1 MMFGAETFHA
11 AMAEIVVGTM
21 VLATVCAVGCAL
33 IRYIPVS
40 EDRGES
46 LMITMD
52 KASIA
57 GASMALF
64 FMPIAILSGNL
75 AADSVVGNA
84 LLYNKFVYSGLALG
98 FWAAFVVGRIR
109 MGPGIWE
116 VRNLAL
122 LQSGTAVTA
131 FLMTT
136 MASSIG
142 GKLVRGESLFDVLPI
157 WFPSDSA
164 VVLPIW
170 ASAALLVIG
179 LTALF
184 VVFKVGP
191 RAERISL
198 D

>member
-1 MMFGAETFHA
+1 
-11 AMAEIVVGTM
+11 
-21 VLATVCAVGCAL
+21 
-33 IRYIPVS
+33 
-40 EDRGES
+40 
-46 LMITMD
+46 
-52 KASIA
+52 
-57 GASMALF
+57 
-64 FMPIAILSGNL
+64 
-75 AADSVVGNA
+75 
-84 LLYNKFVYSGLALG
+84 
-98 FWAAFVVGRIR
+98 

-116 VRNLAL
+116 VRTLAL

>member
-1 MMFGAETFHA
+1 MFGADTFHT

-21 VLATVCAVGCAL
+21 VLATVCAVGCAS

-40 EDRGES
+40 GDKKES
-46 LMITMD
+46 LMVTMD

-57 GASMALF
+57 GATMALV
-64 FMPIAILSGNL
+64 FMPIAIMSGNF
-75 AADSVVGNA
+75 AAENTVGNA

-109 MGPGIWE
+109 MGPGLWE
-116 VRNLAL
+116 VRPLAM
-122 LQSGTAVTA
+122 LQSSTGVMA

-136 MASSIG
+136 MASTIG
-142 GKLVRGESLFDVLPI
+142 GKLVMGESMFDILPI
-157 WFPSDSA
+157 WFPSESA

-170 ASAALLVIG
+170 ASAVLMVVG
-179 LTALF
+179 LAALF
-184 VVFKVGP
+184 VVFRMAP
-191 RAERISL
+191 STERITL

>member
-1 MMFGAETFHA
+1 
-11 AMAEIVVGTM
+11 MAEIVVGTM
-21 VLATVCAVGCAL
+21 VLATVCAVGCAS

-40 EDRGES
+40 EDRRES
-46 LMITMD
+46 LMVTMD

-57 GASMALF
+57 GATMALI
-64 FMPIAILSGNL
+64 FMPIAIMSGNF
-75 AADSVVGNA
+75 AAENTVGNA

-116 VRNLAL
+116 VRPLGL
-122 LQSGTAVTA
+122 LQSATAVTA

-142 GKLVRGESLFDVLPI
+142 GKLVRGESLFDVMPI

-164 VVLPIW
+164 VVLPLW
-170 ASAALLVIG
+170 ASAALLVVG
-179 LTALF
+179 LASLV

-191 RAERISL
+191 RTERISQ